1 MPGTK
6 SNYRTLAYGEGCSPL
21 FPSLGAGEGEDGGTP
36 YVGVDWTLKMPLYK
50 AGEGGAWCASPS
62 GGWFTKSALMQRL

>member
-1 MPGTK
+1 M
-6 SNYRTLAYGEGCSPL
+6 
-21 FPSLGAGEGEDGGTP
+21 P

-50 AGEGGAWCASPS
+50 AGEGGAWCASRS